1 MEDIM
6 AGDIKKLQADKYRA
20 DMANETFNCKNP
32 ILLKA
37 LKENPS
43 SLDIAFPANSAEEL
57 GKRLQ
62 VLLKGQDT
70 KVTEKI
76 LYQAI
81 GDVEKYDEV
90 NNDALCFRRDNTL
103 QILMATWDKGEE
115 VATCLGINAETYK
128 TMCKNM
134 NKNYANVEKTDDN
147 QIQR

>member
-1 MEDIM
+1 M

-20 DMANETFNCKNP
+20 DIANETFNCKNP

-62 VLLKGQDT
+62 VLLKGQNT

-90 NNDALCFRRDNTL
+90 NNDVLCFRRDNTL
-103 QILMATWDKGEE
+103 RILIATWDKGEE
-115 VATCLGINAETYK
+115 LASCLGIDEKTYK
-128 TMCKNM
+128 SMCQNM
-134 NKNYANVEKTDDN
+134 NKNYAPTGKIDDN